1 MPSVFSSTVPPAVVG
16 IICTAVATSPL
27 ASAIAITSPSGSV
40 SLLITLLF
48 NGVSTND
55 ENSSSVA
62 TGGALSTAPGST
74 GSFGSRTSIDTVAV
88 SVLPNRSVTV

>member
-27 ASAIAITSPSGSV
+27 ASAMAITSPSGSV

-62 TGGALSTAPGST
+62 TGGALSTVP